1 MPKINGVKKFMYLG
15 KKKVIF
21 LPKKLFKE
29 KSAIDKIKKR
39 DPKTRKRLKFAL
51 LGFKK
56 LIFVIFFY
64 FSFIAILLLYQFIN
78 KEITKLILK

>member
-1 MPKINGVKKFMYLG
+1 MPKINGVKKFIYLG

-21 LPKKLFKE
+21 LSKKLFKE
-29 KSAIDKIKKR
+29 KSTIDKIKKR
-39 DPKTRKRLKFAL
+39 EPRPRKRLKFSL

-56 LIFVIFFY
+56 LIFFIFY

-78 KEITKLILK
+78 KEIAKLILK